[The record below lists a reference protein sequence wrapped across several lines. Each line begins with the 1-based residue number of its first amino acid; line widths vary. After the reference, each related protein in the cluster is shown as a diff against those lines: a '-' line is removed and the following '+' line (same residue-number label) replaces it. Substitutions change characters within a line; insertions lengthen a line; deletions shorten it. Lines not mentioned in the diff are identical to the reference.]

1 MTELLFR
8 SDYSLTSD
16 PDDDLQLALAGVRAL
31 LRLMG
36 DDPDRNGLADTPHR
50 FVRALREITS
60 PAGDPAVD
68 LATVFDE
75 VRTNGSPVVV
85 GPIDFVSVC
94 EHHLLPFTGVAWVS
108 YVPAGGRVVGLSK
121 LPRTVK
127 HFAARPQV
135 QERLTSQIAQAIEDH
150 VKADGV
156 GVLVRAS
163 HACMTLRG
171 VLTPNAEMTTYDL
184 RGSLD
189 RDPLRGEFFAAV
201 RDAAAR

>member
-1 MTELLFR
+1 MTELLTNP
-8 SDYSLTSD
+8 SAGQPGVLS
-16 PDDDLQLALAGVRAL
+16 DDLQLALAGVRAL

-36 DDPDRNGLADTPHR
+36 DDPDRDGLLDTPHR
-50 FVRALREITS
+50 FVRAFCEVAR

-75 VRTNGSPVVV
+75 VETNGSPVVV

-94 EHHLLPFTGVAWVS
+94 EHHLLPFTGQAWVG
-108 YVPAGGRVVGLSK
+108 YVPVGGRVVGLSK

-135 QERLTSQIAQAIEDH
+135 QERLTTQISQAIEDN

-156 GVLVRAS
+156 GVLIRARHS
-163 HACMTLRG
+163 CMTLRG
-171 VLTPNAEMTTYDL
+171 VQTPNAEMTTYDL

-189 RDPLRGEFFAAV
+189 RHPLRGEFFSAV
-201 RDAAAR
+201 AGR